1 MSTTYQ
7 ITSAEIT
14 DFIAF
19 VLSNLEEYLAADLER
34 LRKKSAPTYTDYDFC
49 RSNLQESLSSTL
61 NQFHGVSLLFS
72 SYPEIREEILVAM
85 DAAQQSY
92 KLRFEEVQALKFS
105 KKQSSA
111 DQSSPSSLELPVE
124 TLENSALDTVD
135 SSASALKAQPQKL
148 PAVTLAM
155 IAGLRFFK
163 QNLDHVSCSNRLVKP
178 RPGTLSALI
187 SRGLV
192 IKNSDNILIPTDT
205 GLSIIDIDDNAIGVS
220 Q

>member
-7 ITSAEIT
+7 ITSAQIT

-19 VLSNLEEYLAADLER
+19 VLSNLECNLASDLER
-34 LRKKSAPTYTDYDFC
+34 LHGKLNPRFSDYDC
-49 RSNLQESLSSTL
+49 CYDNIRHSLDRACNQLQ
-61 NQFHGVSLLFS
+61 GVSLLFS
-72 SYPEIREEILVAM
+72 SYNEINKQILVAM

-92 KLRFEEVQALKFS
+92 ELRFEEVQALKFP

-111 DQSSPSSLELPVE
+111 DQSSPSSLDLPVE

>member
-7 ITSAEIT
+7 ITSAQIT

-19 VLSNLEEYLAADLER
+19 VLSNLEGYLAADLER

-124 TLENSALDTVD
+124 TLDDLTIEIPNNICGQCYTDKSDSYSCNRDDCFEKTIKHHSVQLPEVQTLTNNSGALALELLKDYLFKLGD
-135 SSASALKAQPQKL
+135 YASFMPSEKWVNKVRSVVSD
-148 PAVTLAM
+148 AV
-155 IAGLRFFK
+155 I
-163 QNLDHVSCSNRLVKP
+163 
-178 RPGTLSALI
+178 
-187 SRGLV
+187 
-192 IKNSDNILIPTDT
+192 
-205 GLSIIDIDDNAIGVS
+205 
-220 Q
+220 